1 MLQFVVW
8 FESIWIV
15 HVHFAGWKFGQF
27 SVRILATSTVILLGS
42 FGFISQEVPDVLP
55 VLPGEAWDC
64 LIWERGCHPIFW
76 SFPEPFL
83 MSLHLDRCTRINMQI
98 NIDTSRYCI
107 DIHLTCHWWFK
118 RNFITFVVHPSNK
131 LQCCN
136 SVSFC
141 HFLTICQWRWQDT
154 NVNMDVEWS
163 FRPKLSNQTWVHC
176 NFTLALTRPIT
187 FPTCISEIRPLVLE
201 DLGWVGRHS
210 EKIQPPAK
218 DIL

>member
-27 SVRILATSTVILLGS
+27 SVIILSTVILLVS

-55 VLPGEAWDC
+55 VMPGEAWDC

-83 MSLHLDRCTRINMQI
+83 MSLHLDRCTRINMQT

-118 RNFITFVVHPSNK
+118 RIWSLSWCILQINFNVVILS
-131 LQCCN
+131 N
-136 SVSFC
+136 SVISSLFANEDGRTQMWTWMLSGVFVRSC
-141 HFLTICQWRWQDT
+141 QIKRGFTATSRLPSPGLLHFLRVSQK
-154 NVNMDVEWS
+154 S
-163 FRPKLSNQTWVHC
+163 GP
-176 NFTLALTRPIT
+176 
-187 FPTCISEIRPLVLE
+187 
-201 DLGWVGRHS
+201 
-210 EKIQPPAK
+210 
-218 DIL
+218 